1 VEGVVGMDGM
11 VVIMDTYDMLLWG
24 AIFGHFDGSTRNDSF
39 VSTCGVFSGQ
49 KSTSSS
55 LYVIFKRFSMGDTR
69 SSGKDK
75 SEDDIK
81 EVGLA
86 RIFCGAP

>member
-1 VEGVVGMDGM
+1 LIYTTCSDRAPF
-11 VVIMDTYDMLLWG
+11 WG
-24 AIFGHFDGSTRNDSF
+24 ILPAGTSRNGSPL
-39 VSTCGVFSGQ
+39 STCGVFSGQ

-81 EVGLA
+81 EVGFA
-86 RIFCGAP
+86 RIFGGAP